1 MKTNFQMVMS
11 LEEKY
16 NALDHTRGV
25 VTMKEIYL
33 INSELCLDNMDELQL
48 RNLRDFIVL
57 FYSSEDSMDNM
68 DKVSAFTCVIDN
80 KLFRK
85 GYEV

>member
-1 MKTNFQMVMS
+1 MKTNFQMIMS

-16 NALDHTRGV
+16 NAMNHTRGV

-33 INSELCLDNMDELQL
+33 INSELCLDEMDELQL
-48 RNLRDFIVL
+48 RNLRDFVVL
-57 FYSSEDSMDNM
+57 AISGKDAMN
-68 DKVSAFTCVIDN
+68 KISAYTSVIDN
-80 KLFRK
+80 KLFNK